1 MAKQQAKKRR
11 KRYAP
16 GSAYAGDVRPSGVLG
31 VLSSPRTMRIVFLG
45 MAAALVLG
53 ALGGGI
59 IRFAGFGQSGGSNDP
74 NTDFVL
80 PEDQT
85 PGSTP
90 DGEPTATV
98 RQYSAPPAMAIDT
111 SKSYA
116 ATIKTSEG
124 DIQVE
129 LLPQQAPQ
137 TVNNFVVLARDGFYD
152 NLVFLFADPN
162 FSINAG
168 DPTCVAP
175 SAGSSLCRGDR
186 GPGYDLDE
194 QVTGEYQA
202 GTLGMSNGSQFFIA
216 LTSSPSFD
224 EFTPFGRVTSG
235 LDVAERVQRNTV
247 ITSIEIT
254 ES

>member
-16 GSAYAGDVRPSGVLG
+16 GSAYAGDVRPAGVLG
-31 VLSSPRTMRIVFLG
+31 VLASPRTMRIVFIG

-59 IRFAGFGQSGGSNDP
+59 ITFTGFGESGGDDQE
-74 NTDFVL
+74 TDFVE
-80 PEDQT
+80 PGGGT

-90 DGEPTATV
+90 DAEPTASV
-98 RQYSAPPAMAIDT
+98 RQYSAPPAMTIDT
-111 SKSYA
+111 SKSYT

-137 TVNNFVVLARDGFYD
+137 TVNNFVFLSRDGFYD

-162 FSINAG
+162 FSVNAG
-168 DPTCVAP
+168 DPTCT
-175 SAGSSLCRGDR
+175 SAGASVCRGDR
-186 GPGYDLDE
+186 GPGYELDE
-194 QVTGEYQA
+194 QVSGAFEA

-216 LTSSPSFD
+216 LTASPSFD

-235 LDVAERVQRNTV
+235 LDVAQRIQKDTV
-247 ITSIEIT
+247 ISSIEIS
-254 ES
+254 EA